1 MAREYQARQNN
12 LWLRSLTSVNALL
25 TELRGNSMRGGIAI
39 LLTLVLGCSVSYAEE
54 ILLSE
59 VWTANIAI
67 TSPDMVET
75 KPLIKLEREHSRR
88 RGGYLDSMI
97 FQITQTLTR
106 DQRYDTPMRQGFAVD
121 GDGREALEEMHAIL
135 VNGQNPPDRFP
146 QGHDT
151 WAVFFTRQTG
161 YLHLMRAELAGNVIT
176 IEYCREPTNSNAIV
190 SAKVAMIP
198 LGKLPSGRYQVTI
211 VGFSKK
217 PDSQKSKCEPIR
229 DEHMKK
235 QVCQSFEFSIFE

>member
-1 MAREYQARQNN
+1 
-12 LWLRSLTSVNALL
+12 
-25 TELRGNSMRGGIAI
+25 MRGGIAI
-39 LLTLVLGCSVSYAEE
+39 LLVLVFCCSTGYAEE
-54 ILLSE
+54 AEEIPLSE

-67 TSPDMVET
+67 TSPDMVVT
-75 KPLIKLEREHSRR
+75 KQLVKLELEHSGRQD
-88 RGGYLDSMI
+88 GPSDSMVS
-97 FQITQTLTR
+97 QITRTLAKDR
-106 DQRYDTPMRQGFAVD
+106 RYDTPMRQGFAVD
-121 GDGREALEEMHAIL
+121 GEGREALEKMHAIL
-135 VNGQNPPDRFP
+135 VNDQSPPNRFP

-161 YLHLMRAELAGNVIT
+161 YLHLMRIEVAGNVIT

-198 LGKLPSGRYQVTI
+198 LGKLRSGKYQVRI

-217 PDSQKSKCEPIR
+217 PDSQKSRCEPIR